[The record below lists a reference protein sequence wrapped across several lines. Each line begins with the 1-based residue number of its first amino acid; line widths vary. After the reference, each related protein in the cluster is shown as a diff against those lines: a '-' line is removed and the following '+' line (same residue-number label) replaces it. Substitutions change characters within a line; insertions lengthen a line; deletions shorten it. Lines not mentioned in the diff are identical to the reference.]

1 MANSYD
7 ALVDLLVRRFDVDP
21 AKITPEATFED
32 LDIDSLFMVEL
43 LLVVQAELGVEI
55 SDEAATPRDTIAK
68 AAELIGAQTA
78 ASAS

>member
-1 MANSYD
+1 MTNSYD
-7 ALVDLLVRRFDVDP
+7 ALVDLLVHRFDVDP
-21 AKITPEATFED
+21 AKITPGATFED

-55 SDEAATPRDTIAK
+55 PDEAATPRDTIAK
-68 AAELIGAQTA
+68 AAELIGAQLA

>member
-7 ALVDLLVRRFDVDP
+7 ALVDLLVHRFDVDP

-55 SDEAATPRDTIAK
+55 PDEAASPRDTIAK
-68 AAELIGAQTA
+68 AAELIGAQMA